1 MTYYVGVDVGG
12 TSVKIGV
19 VSSAGSIV
27 SEVAIATG
35 AERPQEVVLQD
46 ILEGVR
52 QAVVASGLGWGKVRA
67 VGVGCPG
74 MVRAEEGTVLY
85 NNNLG
90 WRDFLLGP
98 MLTEALDLPARVE
111 NDANAA
117 ALGEVVGG
125 CARGATSAM
134 IITLGTGVGSG
145 FVIDGRIWAG
155 YNSAACE
162 FGHMVIVRGGRP
174 CTCGR
179 RGCFEAYASATGLI
193 AMTNEAIA
201 TDPEGAMAEMARREG
216 CVGGHTSFVAAEA
229 GDPAAM
235 RLVDEYT
242 DYLACGVANLVNGL
256 QPEVVG
262 VGGGVGKQGERL
274 LVPLRRK
281 VSEELYGRDYED
293 DRATRLVS
301 CTLGYKAGLVGAAM
315 AAKVAYGE

>member
-27 SEVAIATG
+27 SEMAIVT
-35 AERPQEVVLQD
+35 EVVLQD

-52 QAVVASGLGWGKVRA
+52 QAVAASGLGWGKVCA

-74 MVRAEEGTVLY
+74 MVRSEEGTVLY

-98 MLTEALDLPARVE
+98 MLTEALTLPARVE

-117 ALGEVVGG
+117 ALGEVVAG
-125 CARGATSAM
+125 CAMGASSAM
-134 IITLGTGVGSG
+134 IITLGTGIGSG
-145 FVIDGRIWAG
+145 FVIDGRIWTG

-179 RGCFEAYASATGLI
+179 RGCF
-193 AMTNEAIA
+193 
-201 TDPEGAMAEMARREG
+201 
-216 CVGGHTSFVAAEA
+216 
-229 GDPAAM
+229 
-235 RLVDEYT
+235 
-242 DYLACGVANLVNGL
+242 
-256 QPEVVG
+256 
-262 VGGGVGKQGERL
+262 
-274 LVPLRRK
+274 
-281 VSEELYGRDYED
+281 
-293 DRATRLVS
+293 
-301 CTLGYKAGLVGAAM
+301 
-315 AAKVAYGE
+315 